1 MKGLVWR
8 FIYTYC
14 YDNSHCRTDTVVSS
28 IIVEYKFS
36 WNLLSYTSQVHWSA
50 ISYNVLRRQDH
61 WSRICVSLKLLFSPN
76 HKKSIPVYHARH
88 FFKNIFTFTFV
99 LEFLWI
105 SGIIDGTSKT
115 FFKILKHV
123 ICFGHF
129 TNATLIETHS
139 LQIHCY
145 SFRRNIHTEPSI
157 LLYDGTR

>member
-36 WNLLSYTSQVHWSA
+36 WNLLSYTSLVHWSA

-61 WSRICVSLKLLFSPN
+61 WSRICVSFFWNYYFHRITKR
-76 HKKSIPVYHARH
+76 VYRYTMHV
-88 FFKNIFTFTFV
+88 N
-99 LEFLWI
+99 FL
-105 SGIIDGTSKT
+105 KT
-115 FFKILKHV
+115 FSLLHLSWNFYEIQVWCSIRNLFKILKHV

-129 TNATLIETHS
+129 TNATLIETKS